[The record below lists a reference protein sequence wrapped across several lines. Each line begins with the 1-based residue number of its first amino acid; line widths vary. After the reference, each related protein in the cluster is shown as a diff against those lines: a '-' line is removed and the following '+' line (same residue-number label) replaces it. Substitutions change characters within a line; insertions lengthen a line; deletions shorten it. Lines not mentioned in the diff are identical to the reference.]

1 MQLYSTDAP
10 AGWNQLA
17 TSIKQKFYDIAGK
30 GDWTA
35 QEAYDHLVPNHLK
48 DNPDEVVAWM
58 DGSDVLN
65 ITDKDVS
72 RITSGENGGD
82 YSTENTIMEDMTD
95 NRARGADNMSD
106 VELDQVVSDNADHAQ
121 LIEDHFDGATE
132 AIADV
137 ADNAGTL
144 FTDAAEVLSE
154 GLLPA
159 VFAYKAA
166 NYVANQCDSTEDKL
180 GYGALAAGGAAIIAT
195 TPVGWTIAGLYG
207 TYKLSRL
214 GFKVINRFAH

>member
-10 AGWNQLA
+10 VGWNQLT

-58 DGSDVLN
+58 DGSDVLDIN
-65 ITDKDVS
+65 DKDVS
-72 RITSGENGGD
+72 RITSGENGGE

-95 NRARGADNMSD
+95 NRARGAENMSD

-137 ADNAGTL
+137 AENAGTL
-144 FTDAAEVLSE
+144 FTDAAEALTE
-154 GLLPA
+154 GILPA

-180 GYGALAAGGAAIIAT
+180 GYGALAAGGAALLAS
-195 TPVGWTIAGLYG
+195 TPLGWTIAGVYG
-207 TYKLSRL
+207 TYKLSRF
-214 GFKVINRFAH
+214 GFKVINRFAN